1 MAKRSEEGAV
11 AVEKRGLGD
20 GGPEGQFAAEGPAR
34 LLLAKKFEGGA
45 QAMEKRGL
53 EDGGPE
59 GQFAEGPAGVHVA
72 KTDGGFE
79 GGEVS
84 VRGSEEELNLHA
96 ANNSDEGNVSGSSRQ
111 RGGGGRHIGVES
123 VQEVVNPMSIDR
135 TFVNMADIN
144 MEDLVGDEE
153 YLKSKATQTID
164 SRTQDSVHNDNN
176 DMDQM
181 AIKLK
186 VTNSVT
192 DINTGDLDGVTP
204 LHKAIANNWGDI
216 VDLLLE
222 QPQLKVIGQDNQVYL
237 QRLTLR

>member
-1 MAKRSEEGAV
+1 MARLLVAKRSEEGAA
-11 AVEKRGLGD
+11 AVENRGLEDD
-20 GGPEGQFAAEGPAR
+20 GPEGPAR
-34 LLLAKKFEGGA
+34 
-45 QAMEKRGL
+45 
-53 EDGGPE
+53 
-59 GQFAEGPAGVHVA
+59 VHVA
-72 KTDGGFE
+72 KSDGVVE

-84 VRGSEEELNLHA
+84 VRGSGEDLNLHA
-96 ANNSDEGNVSGSSRQ
+96 ANNSAEGNVSGSSRH

-135 TFVNMADIN
+135 TFVNMTDIN

-153 YLKSKATQTID
+153 SLKSKTTQTID
-164 SRTQDSVHNDNN
+164 TRTQDSVHIDNN

-186 VTNSVT
+186 VTNRGT

-222 QPQLKVIGQDNQVYL
+222 QPQLKVIGQDSQVYL
-237 QRLTLR
+237 